1 MPFLISVYRMM
12 YALRKPDSA
21 QAVKELIELRR
32 TSLPPLSWLAY
43 LSTAFLIPSATPM
56 AAVVAIV

>member
-1 MPFLISVYRMM
+1 MM
-12 YALRKPDSA
+12 YALRKPDRA
-21 QAVKELIELRR
+21 QAVKELIELRS

-43 LSTAFLIPSATPM
+43 LSTAFLIPNATAI